1 MRCPYC
7 GSVYRRFEAAEQFLD
22 ELHRLKRTGGVTS

>member
-7 GSVYRRFEAAEQFLD
+7 GSVYRRFEAAEQVLD
-22 ELHRLKRTGGVTS
+22 ELRRLKRTGAVIS